1 MKQNSFLTESEVG
14 DLGLGSYGEVVLIS
28 RLASIH
34 QPERIHVGSH
44 VRIDDFVI
52 LTAGES
58 GRIDIGSYVHIAAF
72 AALFGGGGI
81 AIEDYVGVSARGTVY
96 STNDDYSGAHL
107 TNPTVLA
114 EFTGV
119 TIAPVRLQKHVLIG
133 AHSVILPGAS
143 LGEGVAVGALSLVDR
158 SLEAWGVYAGIPV
171 AFVKSRSRE
180 LLSLE
185 EEHRVAMGGLA
196 NACED

>member
-1 MKQNSFLTESEVG
+1 MKQNSFLTEAEVAN
-14 DLGLGSYGEVVLIS
+14 LGLGSYGDVVLIS

-34 QPERIHVGSH
+34 QPERVHLGDH
-44 VRIDDFVI
+44 VRIDDFAV

-58 GRIDIGSYVHIAAF
+58 GRIRMGSYVHIAAF

-114 EFTGV
+114 EFTDV
-119 TIAPVRLQKHVLIG
+119 TIAPVRLQRHVLIG
-133 AHSVILPGAS
+133 AHSVILPGVS
-143 LGEGVAVGALSLVDR
+143 LREGVAVGAVSLVDR
-158 SLEAWGVYAGIPV
+158 SLEAWGVYAGIP
-171 AFVKSRSRE
+171 ATFVKSRSRA
-180 LLSLE
+180 LLS
-185 EEHRVAMGGLA
+185 RTGTSRDYGRFVRWP
-196 NACED
+196 